1 MKLPDAAA
9 TIRRHLMAGLTMALL
24 FAGGVGGLAAT
35 TSISGAVIAPGIFV
49 VESHVKKVQHS
60 GGGIVAALAV
70 HEGDRVKAGAL
81 LIRLDDT
88 QAKASLAIVAARIDE
103 LDVRQARL
111 EAERESRTG
120 IDLPGEL
127 VARHSEAVNTVISG
141 ERRLFEIRRAARDG
155 RRAQLRSRIGQ
166 LAKERDGISEQ
177 VTAKVKEIGLIRREL
192 EAVGTL
198 WQQKLAPIDRLT
210 AREREAARLEGER
223 GQLLAA
229 SAEVSGRIAETELQI
244 LQIDEDL
251 RAEVAKELRDIEA
264 QLKEDRERRVTAE
277 DQLLRTEI
285 RAPQD
290 GVVHQL
296 AVHTIGGVIAA
307 GEPLMLIVPD
317 QDVLR
322 VEARVAPQDID
333 QLQRGQQA
341 ILRLSAFNQ
350 RTTPEILAKVT
361 EISPDIVEDPKTG
374 LSLIRHGS
382 RSPKVSARGSTR

>member
-1 MKLPDAAA
+1 
-9 TIRRHLMAGLTMALL
+9 
-24 FAGGVGGLAAT
+24 
-35 TSISGAVIAPGIFV
+35 
-49 VESHVKKVQHS
+49 
-60 GGGIVAALAV
+60 
-70 HEGDRVKAGAL
+70 
-81 LIRLDDT
+81 
-88 QAKASLAIVAARIDE
+88 
-103 LDVRQARL
+103 
-111 EAERESRTG
+111 
-120 IDLPGEL
+120 
-127 VARHSEAVNTVISG
+127 VNTVISG

-192 EAVGTL
+192 EAVRTL

-229 SAEVSGRIAETELQI
+229 SAEVLGRIAETELQI

-374 LSLIRHGS
+374 LSLYTARIEIAEGERARLDALKVLPGMPAEIFIQTGERTVLSYLVKPLSDQIR
-382 RSPKVSARGSTR
+382 RAFREE